1 MTFRDFITPNNRN
14 GLRNTFPDFF
24 KNFQTILTPN
34 SLTVSEENGEV
45 NFKLYNNNNLIEQ
58 FPLTF
63 YLDSI
68 LGGNMMSINNRIIS
82 HYTEYNHFNDN
93 LPLYLIRRHGSYSG
107 FNGGLRRRRGWL
119 IQFKNAWIV
128 YADNFFSRHVFDA
141 TYFVD
146 GGPDKEFSN
155 LNNELIMPY
164 SSGGGQFERIHRIF
178 PSLTHLSSRS
188 KFYLSHLYELNQ
200 GNYFL
205 ENNHVSARSILGNS
219 NDGIF
224 GTGVPQN
231 WADGPIFQNTGKR
244 YRIINHEFTPL
255 QNEFLVAYNVRM
267 LSPFNYFPFPKEKY
281 LREGS
286 MNGENHNLRNSVVTY
301 LRNRFNESFNNFE
314 TIARI

>member
-1 MTFRDFITPNNRN
+1 MTFRDFVTPNNRN
-14 GLRNTFPDFF
+14 GLRNNFPDFF
-24 KNFQTILTPN
+24 NNFQLSLTPN
-34 SLTVSEENGEV
+34 SLMVSEVNGEI
-45 NFKLYNNNNLIEQ
+45 NFRIYQNNNLVNQ
-58 FPLTF
+58 FSLTY

-68 LGGNMMSINNRIIS
+68 LGGNMMSINNQIIS
-82 HYTEYNHFNDN
+82 HYIDYNHFNDN
-93 LPLYLIRRHGSYSG
+93 FPLYLIRRHGSYSG
-107 FNGGLRRRRGWL
+107 PVGGPRRRRGWL
-119 IQFKNAWIV
+119 VKFNNAWIV

-146 GGPDKEFSN
+146 ELCNQEFSN

-164 SSGGGQFERIHRIF
+164 SSGGGRYENIYRIF

-200 GNYFL
+200 GNFFL
-205 ENNHVSARSILGNS
+205 EDNHVSARSILGNS

-224 GTGVPQN
+224 GAGVTQN
-231 WADGPIFQNTGKR
+231 WEDGPIFQNTVKR

-255 QNEFLVAYNVRM
+255 QNKFLVAYNVRM
-267 LSPFNYFPFPKEKY
+267 LSPYNYFPFPKKKY

-286 MNGENHNLRNSVVTY
+286 MNGENHNLRNFVISY
-301 LRNRFNESFNNFE
+301 LRNRFSESFNNFE